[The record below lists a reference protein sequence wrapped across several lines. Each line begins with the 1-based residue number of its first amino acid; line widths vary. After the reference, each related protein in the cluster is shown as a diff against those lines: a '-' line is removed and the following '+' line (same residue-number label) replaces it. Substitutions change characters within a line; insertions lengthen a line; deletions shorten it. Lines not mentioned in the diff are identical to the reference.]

1 MGCILGT
8 TIGSYLFFLSLLGL
22 LDPCFAIGGFLV
34 RVAKMLFVDII
45 GPWAYILNF
54 FSRTRTGFNL
64 ESFLNRVFS
73 WIIGSIVIDKV
84 LKNLDLLEILAPIEP
99 PGMTSIS
106 KEIVE
111 MEKKKVAHIHS
122 FAHPIEPEISILDV
136 DEKNQS
142 LPTALPHRIL
152 QVVNENCSLRLGNE
166 NR

>member
-99 PGMTSIS
+99 PGNRYQEAISRFEEAIAEALNEPVVLRFSI
-106 KEIVE
+106 VP
-111 MEKKKVAHIHS
+111 
-122 FAHPIEPEISILDV
+122 PI
-136 DEKNQS
+136 
-142 LPTALPHRIL
+142 
-152 QVVNENCSLRLGNE
+152 
-166 NR
+166 